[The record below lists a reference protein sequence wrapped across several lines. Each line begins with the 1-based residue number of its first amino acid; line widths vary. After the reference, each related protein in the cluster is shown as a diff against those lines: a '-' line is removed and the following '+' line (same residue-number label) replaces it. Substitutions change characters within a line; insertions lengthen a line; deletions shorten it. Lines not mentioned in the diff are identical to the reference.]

1 MKAVNYFYKKL
12 HLRWLA
18 GSNYDSGFSYFVR
31 GLMVPNHKTCNN
43 KEMLQEYDLL
53 LCIFHVPKSQNM
65 QQLRNAT
72 RIWFTTVYISCFWWY
87 FLLSS
92 NHSGHQ
98 VRLAAV
104 KPNLIFHNNYFT
116 SDCCLMLGTR
126 NKGLML
132 QTNTH
137 YLCCGSHCHRLVL
150 FSFCLELAS
159 AFDPQI
165 TVFALVFLLLIL
177 SYAFWSDFFLS
188 FLINSFSRS
197 IYIITWKIS
206 KYGVF
211 SGPYFPVFRMNTERF
226 TE

>member
-1 MKAVNYFYKKL
+1 
-12 HLRWLA
+12 
-18 GSNYDSGFSYFVR
+18 
-31 GLMVPNHKTCNN
+31 
-43 KEMLQEYDLL
+43 MLQEYDLL

-104 KPNLIFHNNYFT
+104 KPNLVFHINYFT
-116 SDCCLMLGTR
+116 SDCCFMLGTR

-150 FSFCLELAS
+150 FPFCLELAS
-159 AFDPQI
+159 VFDPQI
-165 TVFALVFLLLIL
+165 TVFALVFLLFLIL
-177 SYAFWSDFFLS
+177 SDAFWSDFFLS

-197 IYIITWKIS
+197 IYIS
-206 KYGVF
+206 LREKY
-211 SGPYFPVFRMNTERF
+211 PNTEFFLVRIF
-226 TE
+226 LYSEWIRRDLRSKTPYLVRIQENMDQ